1 MNKDEVLKKYVMRCT
16 ISSVY
21 NYTQRFSAVTNVVEI
36 FQGDP
41 NEVGEHQKQNNGMCT
56 KNRLVEGVL

>member
-16 ISSVY
+16 VSSVY
-21 NYTQRFSAVTNVVEI
+21 NYTQRFGAVTNVVEI

-41 NEVGEHQKQNNGMCT
+41 NEVGKTPEAEQY
-56 KNRLVEGVL
+56 VLKIG